1 MLDKIL
7 LVDKPV
13 GFSSFQIV
21 RILKSY
27 YRKVGHA
34 GTLDPFATGLLIILI
49 GKATKRCIEIQKN
62 EKEYIGE
69 IILGMVTDTYDI
81 SGRKLKKIRE
91 GQWIFVSREN
101 AGQNFS
107 PAHLSLEELNRT
119 ANEFTGEI
127 EQIPPKFSAIKQGGR
142 KLYELSRKGISV
154 QPQKRRV
161 FIKSFQ
167 ITEFDYPKLKFN
179 AVVGKGVYLRSLAF
193 DFGNKLGCGATL
205 LSLRRTRIGK
215 YEVASAKKM
224 GDILLSPPLGEI
236 YQNANTN

>member
-1 MLDKIL
+1 
-7 LVDKPV
+7 
-13 GFSSFQIV
+13 
-21 RILKSY
+21 
-27 YRKVGHA
+27 
-34 GTLDPFATGLLIILI
+34 
-49 GKATKRCIEIQKN
+49 
-62 EKEYIGE
+62 
-69 IILGMVTDTYDI
+69 MVTDTNDI

-91 GQWIFVSREN
+91 GQWIFASREN

-167 ITEFDYPKLKFN
+167 ITEFDY
-179 AVVGKGVYLRSLAF
+179 LRSLAF

-236 YQNANTN
+236 